1 MYVQK
6 YVKSGEND
14 ENRNYVCTKIVY
26 KLLNYVCTKIVLD
39 ELCMYK
45 NRFWLNYV
53 CTKIQKEAVLVNYVC
68 TKIVDNIRFSPKN
81 RYFSLKMAFF
91 RIMYVQKY
99 VKMKKF

>member
-1 MYVQK
+1 MTKIGIMYVQK
-6 YVKSGEND
+6 SSII
-14 ENRNYVCTKIVY
+14 T
-26 KLLNYVCTKIVLD
+26 

-53 CTKIQKEAVLVNYVC
+53 CTKIQKEAVLLNYVC
-68 TKIVDNIRFSPKN
+68 TKIVDNTRFSPKN